1 MIALGLIAGAAV
13 MAVGFPAD
21 AEPQLVSELTFSP
34 DDPSFDP
41 YGSGTSILG
50 DVAVAPEG
58 WLDFFGRSVVQTPD
72 RPSLNP
78 GTADF
83 SFGTRLALTRGVG
96 DWNVMQKGFF
106 KDLQWKLSI
115 HARNRAAQLSCR
127 VSGSSGVVHVFTDGA
142 VITDSEWHQAV
153 CARVGDE
160 IQVRLD
166 GAVVARGSGPIG
178 SVTSTRPYL
187 VGSKGIGNLAD
198 PDQYL
203 GLIDDTFV
211 VVDDQDVTGEPVPSG
226 DAVTAT
232 VETEPVLHSGDAA
245 DDPAIWEHPTD
256 PSQSLVIGN
265 DKGGALDVYD
275 MQGRLLQRIEEGF
288 FGNVDVRT
296 GVTTGTTTQDVAA
309 VYRSGLRLYAI
320 DPETR
325 RLTNVT
331 DSSTGSLPVPTG
343 GEGLCLYQNPGSGG
357 TYAFV
362 ISRAGTIAQYELAD
376 ADSDGL
382 VDATRVRQWS
392 LGSEA
397 EGCVA
402 DDELG
407 RLYVAEED
415 VAIWRYGADPADGT
429 TDADRLAVDRV
440 ASAGGRLAPD
450 IEGLTLTDGGAGK
463 GYLIASSQAASNTSN
478 FFALYDR
485 SGENAFVRRFQVVSG
500 DETDGCGRT
509 DGIAAWAGDLGSGFP
524 RGAFVCQDNLNTAPG
539 SSGNQNFKIVP
550 LERIVA
556 PEPTGNRPP
565 SAVLEVDCT
574 ALSCTFDASR
584 SSDPDGDA
592 LDYSWELGDGAVA
605 SSARLTHEFAEAG
618 MYEVTLRVTDVQGM
632 SDVRQQTVAVAP
644 LPDPAIEFRAAAGLG
659 VNASTVSPRVPAAV
673 SAGDA
678 LLLAVTANRANAT
691 LQPPAGW
698 RSLGRQVDET
708 MQTQVWMKVA
718 QAGDAGATVPVTS
731 SRSAKLV
738 AQIAAYGGT
747 HPTDPVA
754 AVLSASETSTSAVH
768 TTPTATTDRTSWTV
782 SLWSNKSS
790 STTSWLAPAG
800 VKARQYQGTSGSG
813 RVTALLADSGA
824 PIGATSAGGLGATA
838 SQSGSMATMWTIVL
852 TPA

>member
-1 MIALGLIAGAAV
+1 MRARLARMILLGVVAGAALMV
-13 MAVGFPAD
+13 VGFPAD

-34 DDPSFDP
+34 DDPTFDP

-78 GTADF
+78 RTADF

-106 KDLQWKLSI
+106 KDRQWKLSI
-115 HARNRAAQLSCR
+115 HARSGAAQLSCR
-127 VSGSSGVVHVFTDGA
+127 VSGSSGAVHVFTDGA
-142 VITDSEWHQAV
+142 VITDGQWHQAV
-153 CARVGDE
+153 CAREGNE

-166 GAVVARGSGPIG
+166 GAVVARGTGAIG

-187 VGSKGIGNLAD
+187 VGSKGMDLAD

-203 GLIDDTFV
+203 GLLDDAFV
-211 VVDDQDVTGEPVPSG
+211 VVDDQDVTSEPVPPG
-226 DAVTAT
+226 EAVTAT

-245 DDPAIWEHPTD
+245 DDPASLAAPTD

-275 MQGRLLQRIEEGF
+275 MQGNLLQRIEEGF

-296 GVTTGTTTQDVAA
+296 AVTTGTTTRDIAA

-325 RLTNVT
+325 RLTNAT

-343 GEGLCLYQNPGSGG
+343 GEGLCLYHSPRSDS

-362 ISRAGTIAQYELAD
+362 ISRGGTIAQYELAD
-376 ADSDGL
+376 ADADGL

-429 TDADRLAVDRV
+429 TTDDRLAIDRV

-450 IEGLTLTDGGAGK
+450 IEGLTLTDSGAGE
-463 GYLIASSQAASNTSN
+463 GYLVASSQAASNSSN

-485 SGENAFVRRFQVVSG
+485 AGDNAFIRNFQVESG
-500 DETDGCGRT
+500 TETDGCGRT
-509 DGIAAWAGDLGSGFP
+509 DGIAAWAGSLGPAFP
-524 RGAFVCQDNLNTAPG
+524 RGAFVCQDNLNTVPG

-556 PEPTGNRPP
+556 PEPRANRPP
-565 SAVLEVDCT
+565 SAVLDVVDCT
-574 ALSCTFDASR
+574 GLSCTFDASR

-592 LDYSWELGDGAVA
+592 LAYSWELGDGTGAA
-605 SSARLTHEFAEAG
+605 GARVTHEFADAG
-618 MYEVTLRVTDVQGM
+618 TYEVILRVTDVQGA
-632 SDVRQQTVAVAP
+632 SDVRQQAVDVAP
-644 LPDPAIEFRAAAGLG
+644 LPGFDHRVPCGCGAGGEREHRVTSCPDDGERRGCASPRGHSQPNRCDSPATCRLAHPRAA
-659 VNASTVSPRVPAAV
+659 
-673 SAGDA
+673 
-678 LLLAVTANRANAT
+678 
-691 LQPPAGW
+691 
-698 RSLGRQVDET
+698 GR
-708 MQTQVWMKVA
+708 
-718 QAGDAGATVPVTS
+718 
-731 SRSAKLV
+731 
-738 AQIAAYGGT
+738 
-747 HPTDPVA
+747 
-754 AVLSASETSTSAVH
+754 
-768 TTPTATTDRTSWTV
+768 
-782 SLWSNKSS
+782 
-790 STTSWLAPAG
+790 
-800 VKARQYQGTSGSG
+800 
-813 RVTALLADSGA
+813 
-824 PIGATSAGGLGATA
+824 
-838 SQSGSMATMWTIVL
+838 
-852 TPA
+852 